1 MRRSLSEPMP
11 ASMYSQT
18 THRTLRCCRQQ
29 RRHSTVNGAH
39 YSAAWPHPLRRT
51 RGLGFE
57 EGCQAFDGGGGFG
70 QPEEIN
76 TGQTR
81 ISCRQDSKATLTA
94 GVVAASRMRAA
105 SS

>member
-39 YSAAWPHPLRRT
+39 YSAAWPDPLRLMC
-51 RGLGFE
+51 GLGLE

-70 QPEEIN
+70 QPGRDEHRPDGFHVA
-76 TGQTR
+76 TTR
-81 ISCRQDSKATLTA
+81 RPP
-94 GVVAASRMRAA
+94 RHPR
-105 SS
+105 